1 MFFGCKYLKSISGLY
16 NIDTSNLKD
25 ISYLFHGCEKL
36 ELVPGLSKW
45 NTSKIITMK
54 SMFFQCISLK
64 IIKGLEKWDTSSVTD
79 MSLMFYNC
87 SSLTTLS
94 EISDWNV
101 SKVINMDCIF
111 YGCKKLAHLPKWK
124 TLPCISREKMFMK
137 FIPFESDNDEEL
149 INDLNTLEIK
159 EKEKTDFIPKEK
171 DNKINISEDEEE
183 ENNEYSYL
191 KNPFHKLDEY
201 KIIRNEILKFLP
213 QIEIVFSV
221 NVKINNKMI
230 DELKNELK
238 DILENND
245 FSIIEI
251 NKGSLKIIVTL
262 QYIYKELIKKMKN
275 NPANKN
281 VKNWQKIT
289 DKEECF
295 RKINSSKISF
305 YRWKIT

>member
-1 MFFGCKYLKSISGLY
+1 MSFNYRKKKNNLVEFYEYGKNQLEIELIINAKLSSLKGMFFGCKYLKSISGLY

-64 IIKGLEKWDTSSVTD
+64 IIKGLEKWNTSSVTD

-124 TLPCISREKMFMK
+124 TLHCIRREKMFMK
-137 FIPFESDNDEEL
+137 YFPYESDNDEEL

-171 DNKINISEDEEE
+171 DNKKIYQKMKRKKIMNI
-183 ENNEYSYL
+183 L
-191 KNPFHKLDEY
+191 
-201 KIIRNEILKFLP
+201 ILKILF
-213 QIEIVFSV
+213 
-221 NVKINNKMI
+221 IN
-230 DELKNELK
+230 
-238 DILENND
+238 
-245 FSIIEI
+245 
-251 NKGSLKIIVTL
+251 
-262 QYIYKELIKKMKN
+262 
-275 NPANKN
+275 
-281 VKNWQKIT
+281 
-289 DKEECF
+289 
-295 RKINSSKISF
+295 
-305 YRWKIT
+305 